1 MLKPFLK
8 WAGGKSQ
15 LLPELQRHLPNYMYQ
30 QDFCLIEPFIGGGSF
45 SLWALENLPY
55 LKKLIINDFNADL
68 INVYRTIQTSP
79 NQLIE
84 ELSKLQ
90 NQYDQL
96 LTKEEKTPFYYAKRD
111 IFNQR
116 TENNIIQASL
126 FIFLNKSSFNGLYR
140 VNKKNEFNVPIG
152 SYKQPKFL
160 DKEQLLLI
168 SQYLQFVEILTG
180 DYSQTLDYLP
190 NNMPCFFYFDP
201 PYRPISETS
210 SFTTYTGQDFD
221 DNEQIRLAE
230 FCKKI
235 HLLGHQFLLSNSDPK
250 NHNPNDDF
258 FDNLYADFNIKR
270 ITAQRAISA
279 KTDGR
284 KAVTELLI
292 SNGDTHHETKF

>member
-15 LLPELQRHLPNYMYQ
+15 LLPELQRHLPNYVYQ

-79 NQLIE
+79 DKLIE
-84 ELSKLQ
+84 ALSELQ

-96 LTKEEKTPFYYAKRD
+96 ITKEEKTPFYYAKRD

-116 TENNIIQASL
+116 SENNIIQASL

-160 DKEQLLLI
+160 DKEQILLI
-168 SQYLQFVEILTG
+168 SQYLQSVEILTG

-190 NNMPCFFYFDP
+190 DNMPCFFYFDP

-235 HLLGHQFLLSNSDPK
+235 HLLGHQFLLSNSDSK

-258 FDNLYADFNIKR
+258 FDHLYADFTIQR

-284 KAVTELLI
+284 KAVSEILVKNHVL
-292 SNGDTHHETKF
+292 S